1 MNMATALATT
11 QTTSCTL
18 YELEDHLQAL
28 VNSIDWA
35 EEPSQRE
42 SILEQIGQ
50 ALRKTKEKR
59 DAVVAFLR
67 HCESQQ
73 KFADSEIERIQK
85 RKELIRRVQDELESY
100 VIQLVE
106 QYAPRD
112 RRGTQRLEG
121 NFSSL
126 RIQKNPD
133 SVLITDIEA
142 VPLAFKQAILVMPAH
157 VWEALLQSL
166 GLEERKT
173 WEALVD
179 KLEFKPDK
187 KAIGLELKRGTEIPG
202 ADLKFG
208 DWRLVIS

>member
-1 MNMATALATT
+1 MATALVVT
-11 QTTSCTL
+11 QTATCTL

-28 VNSIDWA
+28 VNSIELV
-35 EEPSQRE
+35 EEPSFRE
-42 SILEQIGQ
+42 SILEEIGQ
-50 ALRKTKEKR
+50 ALRRAKEKR

-73 KFADSEIERIQK
+73 KFADAEIERIQK
-85 RKELIRRVQDELESY
+85 RKELIARVQDELESY
-100 VIQLVE
+100 LIQVVE

-112 RRGTQRLEG
+112 RRSVQRLEG

-142 VPLAFKQAILVMPAH
+142 IPSAFKQAILTMPAY

-166 GLEERKT
+166 DPDERKVF
-173 WEALVD
+173 ESRVD
-179 KLEFKPDK
+179 KLELKPDR
-187 KAIGLELKRGTEIPG
+187 KALGAELKRGTQIRG

-208 DWRLVIS
+208 DWRLVIA